1 MKNKE
6 LKFKTNIDCG
16 GCVKAVT
23 PFLSKVEGISN
34 WNVDTSN
41 PEKILTVDSDGAS
54 DEAIVNAVKKA
65 GFTIEKI

>member
-1 MKNKE
+1 MKNRE

-23 PFLSKVEGISN
+23 PFLSKVEGISS

>member
-1 MKNKE
+1 MKNE

-23 PFLSKVEGISN
+23 PFLFKVEGISK
-34 WNVDTSN
+34 WEVDTAN
-41 PEKILTVDSDGAS
+41 PDKILTVDLAGAT
-54 DEAIVNAVKKA
+54 EEEVVNAVKKA